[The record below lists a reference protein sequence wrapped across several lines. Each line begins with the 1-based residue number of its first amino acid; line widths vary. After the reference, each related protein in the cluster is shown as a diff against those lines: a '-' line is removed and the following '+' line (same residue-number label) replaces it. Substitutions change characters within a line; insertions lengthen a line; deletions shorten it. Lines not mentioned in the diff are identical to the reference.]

1 MIYSLTL
8 ISKVNTYIIIVFTY
22 LCICYIKAFTIMRI
36 KDIIKEKGLTQVEVA
51 NNLGI
56 TRVGLN
62 QLINGKPSYTTLE
75 KLANILN
82 VEMWELF
89 ISPTDLQNKR
99 PTASNT
105 DFTAL
110 VKSGQSYYSASTLE
124 ELKAIVTDLEKQ
136 EATDK

>member
-1 MIYSLTL
+1 
-8 ISKVNTYIIIVFTY
+8 
-22 LCICYIKAFTIMRI
+22 MRI

-51 NNLGI
+51 KNLGI

-89 ISPTDLQNKR
+89 ISPADLHNKR
-99 PTASNT
+99 PTAPNS

-110 VKSGQSYYSASTLE
+110 VKFGQSYYCASTLE
-124 ELKAIVTDLEKQ
+124 ELKAIVIDLEKQ
-136 EATDK
+136 EVNK

>member
-1 MIYSLTL
+1 
-8 ISKVNTYIIIVFTY
+8 
-22 LCICYIKAFTIMRI
+22 MRI

-110 VKSGQSYYSASTLE
+110 VKSGQSYFSASTLE

-136 EATDK
+136 EATGK

>member
-1 MIYSLTL
+1 
-8 ISKVNTYIIIVFTY
+8 
-22 LCICYIKAFTIMRI
+22 MRI
-36 KDIIKEKGLTQVEVA
+36 KDIIKEKGLTQVDVA

-89 ISPTDLQNKR
+89 ISPTDLQSKR
-99 PTASNT
+99 PTATTNS

-110 VKSGQSYYSASTLE
+110 MKSGQSYYSASTLE
-124 ELKAIVTDLEKQ
+124 ELKAIVIDLEKQ
-136 EATDK
+136 EATNK